1 MCVIQNLVLCFRLHF
16 TKDSQAVINTAG
28 ATVRQL
34 VSLVFERVLHEDEHF
49 EQQLIDRSNRNNDD
63 DNTYEL
69 QQQRNGPDVSVP
81 TQEHR
86 QQQNNRT
93 NQQLSHHHSQY
104 NGNNVTSSDIT
115 AAVAA
120 LGPCAADAY
129 LMFQVLLNIFFNFY
143 FTDLTWYYIEFIFIT
158 GSCTIG

>member
-1 MCVIQNLVLCFRLHF
+1 MLQNLVLCFRLHF

-49 EQQLIDRSNRNNDD
+49 EQQLIDRSSRNNDD

-69 QQQRNGPDVSVP
+69 QQQRNGPDLSAS
-81 TQEHR
+81 TQELR

-93 NQQLSHHHSQY
+93 AQQFPHHQSQY
-104 NGNNVTSSDIT
+104 NGNNVTGSDIT
-115 AAVAA
+115 SAVAA

-129 LMFQVLLNIFFNFY
+129 LMFQV
-143 FTDLTWYYIEFIFIT
+143 
-158 GSCTIG
+158 